1 MDFISRFIGDT
12 ISPNSILNRKEISEH
27 SLILLHFIDLQTTPS
42 YNDMKHKNRNGIDV
56 EEAESLDLVT
66 SPESNS
72 SCLVV
77 QIEL

>member
-1 MDFISRFIGDT
+1 MDFISRFIGDK
-12 ISPNSILNRKEISEH
+12 ISPNSILNRNKILQIYS
-27 SLILLHFIDLQTTPS
+27 ILLSFIDLQTTPS